1 MQTKNHKSMKE
12 NTGYELLRNPR
23 LNKGTAFT
31 LEERMLYG
39 LEGLLPAQVE
49 TLETQMLRVNE
60 QLNQI
65 DLPIHKYSYLTNLL
79 ETNETLFFNLIMND
93 PAKFLPLVYT
103 PTVGEACEKF
113 GHISRRLRG
122 LFISIDQKD
131 RIKEILRNWPEKDIR
146 FTVVTDGGRILGL
159 GDLGICGLGIPIGK
173 LALYTGC
180 AGVPPEYTL
189 PIVLDTGTNNEA
201 YLNDPLYPGLKHK
214 RVTGKEFD
222 DFIEAFVIAI
232 NEVFPNICI
241 QWEDFKGVDA
251 IRILDKFRNQ
261 VCTYNDDIQ
270 GTAAIATAGFISI
283 SRLMNR
289 PFIEQKFLFFG
300 AGAAAFGIADLLVQK
315 FIKDGLSR
323 EEALQHIWMFDVNGL
338 LVQSRTDLADYQK
351 QFAHQVD
358 FTSIFA
364 DAVLQVKPTAI
375 IGVSTVGGA
384 FNRQVIENMSLVNER
399 PIIFPYSNPTSHSEC
414 TAEQA
419 YTWSKGKAV
428 FASGS
433 PFAPVT
439 IDGRTYTP
447 GQGNNVFIFPAMGLA
462 IYATESKRVSDE
474 MFIAAAE
481 AVAEQVTPDDFEK
494 GLIYPQVKDIMKV
507 SLNVAVKVAQ
517 QIFESGLAGIEKPDD
532 LHAFIKTKMYVPEYK
547 CL

>member
-1 MQTKNHKSMKE
+1 MKDK
-12 NTGYELLRNPR
+12 TGYSLLRDPR
-23 LNKGTAFT
+23 KNKGTAFT
-31 LEERMLYG
+31 IGERKKYG
-39 LEGLLPAQVE
+39 LEGLLPEQVE
-49 TLETQMLRVNE
+49 TLEIQMLRVKE

-65 DLPIHKYSYLTNLL
+65 ELPIHKYSYLTNLL

-113 GHISRRLRG
+113 GHISRRVRG
-122 LFISIDQKD
+122 LFISINQKD
-131 RIKEILRNWPEKDIR
+131 HIKEILGNWPEKDVR

-189 PIVLDTGTNNEA
+189 PIVLDAGTDNEA

-214 RVTGKEFD
+214 RVEGKEYD
-222 DFIEAFVIAI
+222 DFIEAFVVAI
-232 NEVFPNICI
+232 NEVFPKICI
-241 QWEDFKGVDA
+241 QWEDFKGVNA
-251 IRILDKFRNQ
+251 INILNRFRDK

-270 GTAAIATAGFISI
+270 GTASIATAGFISI
-283 SRLMNR
+283 SRLMKR
-289 PFIEQKFLFFG
+289 PFTEQKFLFLG

-315 FIKDGLSR
+315 FRKDGLSR
-323 EEALQHIWMFDVNGL
+323 GEALKHIWMFDVNGL
-338 LVQSRTDLADYQK
+338 LVKSRKDLADHQK
-351 QFAHQVD
+351 PFAHDAD
-358 FTSIFA
+358 FISNFSE
-364 DAVLQVKPTAI
+364 AVIHVKPTAI

-384 FNRQVIENMSLVNER
+384 FNQQVIENMSLVNER

-419 YTWSKGKAV
+419 YTWSNGKAI

-433 PFAPVT
+433 PFAPVVY
-439 IDGRTYTP
+439 DGKTFTP

-462 IYATESKRVSDE
+462 IFATEAKRVTDE
-474 MFIAAAE
+474 MFLTAAE
-481 AVAEQVTPDDFEK
+481 AVAEQVSLDDFEQ
-494 GLIYPQVKDIMKV
+494 GLIYPRVSDILKV
-507 SLNVAVKVAQ
+507 SLNVAVQVAE
-517 QIFESGLAGIEKPDD
+517 QIFNSGLAGVDKPDD
-532 LHAFIKTKMYVPEYK
+532 IRTFIRRKMYVPAYR
-547 CL
+547 

>member
-1 MQTKNHKSMKE
+1 MKE
-12 NTGYELLRNPR
+12 KTGYSLLRDPR
-23 LNKGTAFT
+23 KNKGTAFT
-31 LEERMLYG
+31 LEERKKYG

-113 GHISRRLRG
+113 GHIARRVRG
-122 LFISIDQKD
+122 LFISINQKD
-131 RIKEILRNWPEKDIR
+131 HIKEILRNWPVEDVR

-189 PIVLDTGTNNEA
+189 PIVLDAGTNNETF
-201 YLNDPLYPGLKHK
+201 LNDPLYPGLKHK
-214 RVTGKEFD
+214 RVTGKEYD

-232 NEVFPNICI
+232 NEVFPKICI

-251 IRILDKFRNQ
+251 IRILNKFRDK

-283 SRLMNR
+283 SRLMKR
-289 PFIEQKFLFFG
+289 PFIEQKFLFLG

-315 FIKDGLSR
+315 FQKDGLSR
-323 EEALQHIWMFDVNGL
+323 KEALEHIWMFDVNGL
-338 LVQSRTDLADYQK
+338 LVNSRNDLADYQK
-351 QFAHQVD
+351 QFSHEFEYIND
-358 FTSIFA
+358 FA
-364 DAVLQVKPTAI
+364 EAVLKVKPTAI

-384 FNRQVIENMSLVNER
+384 FNQQVIENMSLVNER

-419 YTWSKGKAV
+419 YTWSKGKAI

-433 PFAPVT
+433 PFAASNLRRKNIYSGT
-439 IDGRTYTP
+439 GKQCIYFP
-447 GQGNNVFIFPAMGLA
+447 GYGFGYICYRGKKGNG
-462 IYATESKRVSDE
+462 
-474 MFIAAAE
+474 
-481 AVAEQVTPDDFEK
+481 
-494 GLIYPQVKDIMKV
+494 
-507 SLNVAVKVAQ
+507 
-517 QIFESGLAGIEKPDD
+517 
-532 LHAFIKTKMYVPEYK
+532 
-547 CL
+547 